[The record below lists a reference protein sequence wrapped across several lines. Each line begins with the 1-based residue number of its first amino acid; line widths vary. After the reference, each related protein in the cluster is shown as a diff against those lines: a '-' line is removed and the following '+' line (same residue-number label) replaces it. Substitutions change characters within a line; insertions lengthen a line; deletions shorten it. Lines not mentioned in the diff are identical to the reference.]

1 MDGIREKVLEALATI
16 RPYLV
21 ADGGDIELVDITD
34 DLRVLVRLQGACSSC
49 HFSIQTLRN
58 GVEVVVKKAVPEII
72 AVEAV

>member
-1 MDGIREKVLEALATI
+1 MDEIRKKVLLALETI

-49 HFSIQTLRN
+49 YFSIQTLRN
-58 GVEVVVKKAVPEII
+58 GVEVVVKRAVPEIV